1 MSYTQLE
8 AVDLGTVLKLFGA
21 LFYYAPNQYQ
31 NANLDVILAEQ
42 DVPFAALKTVMDAFG
57 YSEVDLLQA
66 EHDRL
71 FAGLGDMPAPPW
83 GSVYL
88 DKEAVLFG
96 ESTVM
101 YRQFLRECGVALS
114 SQQNEP
120 EDQIGLMLM
129 VAAMLLENDQ
139 HAQFKALLGE
149 HLMPWF
155 GYYMAEF
162 KRAVELPA
170 YALLA
175 EQTQELLHSVCER
188 DAIVPIQKRN
198 YFNAIL

>member
-162 KRAVELPA
+162 KRTVESPA

>member
-71 FAGLGDMPAPPW
+71 FAGVGDMPAPPW

-149 HLMPWF
+149 HLMPWS

-162 KRAVELPA
+162 KRAVESPA

>member
-8 AVDLGTVLKLFGA
+8 AVDLWTVLKLFGA

-162 KRAVELPA
+162 KRTVESPA

>member
-162 KRAVELPA
+162 KRAVGSPA

>member
-139 HAQFKALLGE
+139 YAQFKALLGE

-162 KRAVELPA
+162 KRAVESPA

>member
-139 HAQFKALLGE
+139 HEQFKALLGE

-162 KRAVELPA
+162 KRAVESPA